1 MITKGTFTSRVLS
14 AMALAAGAALL
25 VSSAAANAATLRRSS
40 TTGASSAEGPDP
52 SSMIVGYYDVASPTS
67 DNGSGIGDNLL
78 RLVNPTAAN
87 GSVCAFVYV
96 FDNEEEMGECCGCPV
111 SPNGLDQISVAN
123 DLTDNWGITSFDEAS
138 GVIDIVTGLP
148 NAAIF
153 ISSLGLS
160 VPACDPGSAS
170 TPIGNLAGWITHN
183 QAVVQESIN
192 LTNGSKDVT
201 GTTTSLTEVS
211 LFDEGAAD
219 SAESAYLV
227 STCHF
232 LQANGTHKGQCGCGN
247 VDWGNALPIPF
258 PQSDVD

>member
-1 MITKGTFTSRVLS
+1 MVTKGSFTSRVLS

-52 SSMIVGYYDVASPTS
+52 SSMIVGYYDIGESPGF
-67 DNGSGIGDNLL
+67 NGSGIGDNLL
-78 RLVNPTAAN
+78 RLINPTAAN
-87 GSVCAFVYV
+87 GSVCAYIYV
-96 FDNEEEMGECCGCPV
+96 FDSEEEMGECCGCPV
-111 SPNGLDQISVAN
+111 SPNGLDQISVAD
-123 DLTDNWGITSFDEAS
+123 DLTDNWGITSFDQDS

-153 ISSLGLS
+153 ISSLGIS
-160 VPACDPGSAS
+160 VPACNPGSAS
-170 TPIGNLAGWITHN
+170 TPVGNLVGYITHN
-183 QAVVQESIN
+183 QAIVQESIN

-232 LQANGTHKGQCGCGN
+232 LQANGTHKGQCHCGD
-247 VDWGNALPIPF
+247 VDPGNALPIPF
-258 PQSDVD
+258 PQDL